1 MGSFDVG
8 SGGSPRGYAE
18 EVPHSV
24 PDTSRAICPA
34 VWWGREWTC
43 LLKKVVLRAEDCAP
57 SDVHPHPERPM
68 LGPAK
73 SRRLDE
79 PIAVSLEALVPQG
92 HVYRHLESKLDLGFV
107 RGWVDDHYADRGRP
121 SIDPVVFFKLQE
133 EPGTELGHAP
143 SVSSRGTALWSHTRV
158 LV

>member
-1 MGSFDVG
+1 
-8 SGGSPRGYAE
+8 
-18 EVPHSV
+18 
-24 PDTSRAICPA
+24 
-34 VWWGREWTC
+34 
-43 LLKKVVLRAEDCAP
+43 
-57 SDVHPHPERPM
+57 M